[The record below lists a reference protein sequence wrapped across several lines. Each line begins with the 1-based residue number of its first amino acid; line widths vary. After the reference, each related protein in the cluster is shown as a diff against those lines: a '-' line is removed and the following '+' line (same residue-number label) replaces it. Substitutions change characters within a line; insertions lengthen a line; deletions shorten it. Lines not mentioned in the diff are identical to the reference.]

1 MRLLAA
7 RGSSC
12 TRQPGEGV
20 HSRYAWGRYI
30 QWHFAYVMETSTSA
44 ADAEANDPPAV
55 VVDARAEDE
64 GEVILGGVSSVV
76 AAALGCPFPSSLS
89 LLPSQSSRSCDLKSC
104 FSILPLNSPGP
115 RVCQPHVDG
124 TMMMY
129 CPRTSFATTSV
140 SLERLPSLAEQRI
153 CGDNVLSQQIFSRRS

>member
-20 HSRYAWGRYI
+20 HSCYAWGRYS
-30 QWHFAYVMETSTSA
+30 QWRFAYVMETSTSA
-44 ADAEANDPPAV
+44 ADAEANDPSAV

-76 AAALGCPFPSSLS
+76 AAALGCPFPFLLTFSSS
-89 LLPSQSSRSCDLKSC
+89 
-104 FSILPLNSPGP
+104 FTILPLLRPQIMLLNLATQLTWTS
-115 RVCQPHVDG
+115 C
-124 TMMMY
+124 MS
-129 CPRTSFATTSV
+129 TSF
-140 SLERLPSLAEQRI
+140 
-153 CGDNVLSQQIFSRRS
+153 